1 MKKVFFY
8 TLGCKLNFAE
18 TSHISKLLVDNGFS
32 VARKGEAADV
42 CIVNTCSVTDTAD
55 RKCRQAIHKIVADNP
70 NAFIIVT
77 GCYAQVNPSE
87 IEQIDGVDLVLGAKE
102 KFDILKVMH
111 LLESKEQFE
120 RIQVDDINSNN
131 SFTPIFSA
139 GDRTRY
145 FLKVQDGCDYFCT
158 YCTIPFARG
167 FSRNPS
173 ISSLVQQAQD
183 AANEGG
189 KEIVLTG
196 VNIGEFKGEGNE
208 RFIDLVKALDQVEGI
223 QRFRISSI
231 EPNLLTDELI
241 DYCATSR
248 AFMPHFHIP
257 LQSGSDEV
265 LKLMQRRYDTALF
278 AHKVQ
283 LIKQRIPNAFIGVDV
298 MVGSR
303 GEEPAYFEDCYNFLK
318 SLDIS
323 QLHVFPYSER
333 PGTAALR
340 IPYVVSDAEKR
351 HRSKLLLELSDEKL
365 EAFYASQ
372 IGSQSQVL
380 FEKAAKGKAMHG
392 FTPNYVRVELPARL
406 AKDEFDNQLLPV
418 RLTQFNHNK
427 SAVKVELI

>member
-55 RKCRQAIHKIVADNP
+55 RKCRQAIHKIVSDNP

-145 FLKVQDGCDYFCT
+145 FLKVQDGCDYYCT

-167 FSRNPS
+167 KSRS
-173 ISSLVQQAQD
+173 ASVAHTMQTIDKALEQGA
-183 AANEGG
+183 
-189 KEIVLTG
+189 KEIILTG
-196 VNIGEFKGEGNE
+196 VNIGDFGRGSNE
-208 RFIDLVKALDQVEGI
+208 RFIDLVKAIDKLTAEV
-223 QRFRISSI
+223 RVRISSV
-231 EPNLLTDELI
+231 EPNLLEDAII
-241 DYCATSR
+241 DIVASSKII
-248 AFMPHFHIP
+248 APHFHIP
-257 LQSGSDEV
+257 LQSGSNRV
-265 LKLMQRRYDTALF
+265 LSLMGRRYTREVF
-278 AHKVQ
+278 GQKVS
-283 LIKQRIPNAFIGVDV
+283 LIKRLIPDAFIGVDV
-298 MVGSR
+298 IVGMR
-303 GEEPAYFEDCYNFLK
+303 GETPDMFDETLAFLGDTPF
-318 SLDIS
+318 SE
-323 QLHVFPYSER
+323 LHIFPYSER
-333 PGTAALR
+333 EGTKALS
-340 IPYVVSDAEKR
+340 IKPIVSQSEKKR
-351 HRSKLLLELSDEKL
+351 RSELLHNLSDSRI
-365 EAFYASQ
+365 ADFYRSQ
-372 IGSQSQVL
+372 RGKTKTVL
-380 FEKAAKGKAMHG
+380 WETTKNPKAMNG
-392 FTPNYVRVELPARL
+392 YTENY
-406 AKDEFDNQLLPV
+406 LLV
-418 RLTQFNHNK
+418 
-427 SAVKVELI
+427 SAEMEQEKINTFQKIVF

>member
-120 RIQVDDINSNN
+120 RIQVDDIKSNN

-145 FLKVQDGCDYFCT
+145 FLKVQDGCDYYCT

-167 FSRNPS
+167 KSRS
-173 ISSLVQQAQD
+173 ASVAHTMQTIDRALEQGA
-183 AANEGG
+183 
-189 KEIVLTG
+189 KEIILTG
-196 VNIGEFKGEGNE
+196 VNIGDFGRVSNE
-208 RFIDLVKALDQVEGI
+208 RFIDLVKAIDKLTAEV
-223 QRFRISSI
+223 RVRISSV
-231 EPNLLTDELI
+231 EPNLLEDAII
-241 DYCATSR
+241 DIVASSKII
-248 AFMPHFHIP
+248 APHFHIP
-257 LQSGSDEV
+257 LQSGSNRV
-265 LKLMQRRYDTALF
+265 LSLMGRRYTREIF
-278 AHKVQ
+278 GQKVS
-283 LIKQRIPNAFIGVDV
+283 LIKRLIPDAFIGVDV
-298 MVGSR
+298 IVGMR
-303 GEEPAYFEDCYNFLK
+303 GETPDMFDETLSFLGDTPF
-318 SLDIS
+318 SE
-323 QLHVFPYSER
+323 LHIFPYSER
-333 PGTAALR
+333 EGTKALS
-340 IPYVVSDAEKR
+340 IKPIVSQSEKKR
-351 HRSKLLLELSDEKL
+351 RSELLHNLSDSRIADFYRSQRGKTKTVLWETTKNPKVMNGYTENYLLVSAEMEQEKINT
-365 EAFYASQ
+365 FQ
-372 IGSQSQVL
+372 KIV
-380 FEKAAKGKAMHG
+380 F
-392 FTPNYVRVELPARL
+392 
-406 AKDEFDNQLLPV
+406 
-418 RLTQFNHNK
+418 
-427 SAVKVELI
+427 

>member
-55 RKCRQAIHKIVADNP
+55 RKCRQAIHKIVSDNP

-145 FLKVQDGCDYFCT
+145 FLKVQDGCDYYCT

-167 FSRNPS
+167 KSRS
-173 ISSLVQQAQD
+173 ASVAHTMKTIDKALEQGA
-183 AANEGG
+183 
-189 KEIVLTG
+189 KEIILTG
-196 VNIGEFKGEGNE
+196 VNIGDFGRGSNE
-208 RFIDLVKALDQVEGI
+208 RFIDLVKAIDKLTAEV
-223 QRFRISSI
+223 RVRISSV
-231 EPNLLTDELI
+231 EPNLLEDAII
-241 DYCATSR
+241 DIVASSKII
-248 AFMPHFHIP
+248 APHFHIP
-257 LQSGSDEV
+257 LQSGSNRV
-265 LKLMQRRYDTALF
+265 LSLMGRRYTREIF
-278 AHKVQ
+278 GQKVS
-283 LIKQRIPNAFIGVDV
+283 LIKRLIPDAFIGVDV
-298 MVGSR
+298 IVGMR
-303 GEEPAYFEDCYNFLK
+303 GETPDMFDETLSFLGDTPF
-318 SLDIS
+318 SE
-323 QLHVFPYSER
+323 LHIFPYSER
-333 PGTAALR
+333 EGTKALS
-340 IPYVVSDAEKR
+340 IKPIVSQSEKKR
-351 HRSKLLLELSDEKL
+351 RSELLHNLSDSRIADFYHSQRGKTKTVLWETTKDPKVMNGYTENYLLVSAEMEQEKINT
-365 EAFYASQ
+365 FQ
-372 IGSQSQVL
+372 KIV
-380 FEKAAKGKAMHG
+380 F
-392 FTPNYVRVELPARL
+392 
-406 AKDEFDNQLLPV
+406 
-418 RLTQFNHNK
+418 
-427 SAVKVELI
+427 

>member
-55 RKCRQAIHKIVADNP
+55 RKCRQAIHKIVSDNP

-145 FLKVQDGCDYFCT
+145 FLKVQDGCDYYCT

-167 FSRNPS
+167 KSRS
-173 ISSLVQQAQD
+173 ASVAHTMQTIDRALEQGA
-183 AANEGG
+183 
-189 KEIVLTG
+189 KEIILTG
-196 VNIGEFKGEGNE
+196 VNIGDFGRGSNE
-208 RFIDLVKALDQVEGI
+208 RFIDLVKAIDKLTAEV
-223 QRFRISSI
+223 RVRISSV
-231 EPNLLTDELI
+231 EPNLLEDAII
-241 DYCATSR
+241 DIVASSKII
-248 AFMPHFHIP
+248 APHFHIP
-257 LQSGSDEV
+257 LQSGSNRV
-265 LKLMQRRYDTALF
+265 LSLMGRRYTREIF
-278 AHKVQ
+278 GQKVS
-283 LIKQRIPNAFIGVDV
+283 LIKRLIPDAFIGVDV
-298 MVGSR
+298 IVGMR
-303 GEEPAYFEDCYNFLK
+303 GETPDMFDETLSFLGDTPF
-318 SLDIS
+318 SE
-323 QLHVFPYSER
+323 LHIFPYSER
-333 PGTAALR
+333 EGTKALS
-340 IPYVVSDAEKR
+340 IKPIVSQSEKKR
-351 HRSKLLLELSDEKL
+351 RSELLHNLSDSRIADFYRSQRGKTKTVLWETTKDPKVMNGYTENYLLVSAEMEQEKINT
-365 EAFYASQ
+365 FQ
-372 IGSQSQVL
+372 KIV
-380 FEKAAKGKAMHG
+380 F
-392 FTPNYVRVELPARL
+392 
-406 AKDEFDNQLLPV
+406 
-418 RLTQFNHNK
+418 
-427 SAVKVELI
+427 

>member
-55 RKCRQAIHKIVADNP
+55 RKCRQAIHKIISDNP

-145 FLKVQDGCDYFCT
+145 FLKVQDGCDYYCT

-167 FSRNPS
+167 KSRS
-173 ISSLVQQAQD
+173 ASVAHTMQTIDRALEQGA
-183 AANEGG
+183 
-189 KEIVLTG
+189 KEIILTG
-196 VNIGEFKGEGNE
+196 VNIGDFGRVSNE
-208 RFIDLVKALDQVEGI
+208 RFIDLVKAIDKLTAEV
-223 QRFRISSI
+223 RVRISSV
-231 EPNLLTDELI
+231 EPNLLEDAII
-241 DYCATSR
+241 DIVASSKII
-248 AFMPHFHIP
+248 APHFHIP
-257 LQSGSDEV
+257 LQSGSNRV
-265 LKLMQRRYDTALF
+265 LSLMGRRYTREVF
-278 AHKVQ
+278 GQKVS
-283 LIKQRIPNAFIGVDV
+283 LIKRLIPDAFIGVDV
-298 MVGSR
+298 IVGMR
-303 GEEPAYFEDCYNFLK
+303 GETADMFDETLSFLGDTPF
-318 SLDIS
+318 SE
-323 QLHVFPYSER
+323 LHIFPYSER
-333 PGTAALR
+333 EGTKALS
-340 IPYVVSDAEKR
+340 IKPIVSQSEKKR
-351 HRSKLLLELSDEKL
+351 RSELLHNLSDSRIADFYHSQRGKTKTVLWETTKDPKVMNGYTENYLLVSAEMEQEKINT
-365 EAFYASQ
+365 FQ
-372 IGSQSQVL
+372 KIV
-380 FEKAAKGKAMHG
+380 F
-392 FTPNYVRVELPARL
+392 
-406 AKDEFDNQLLPV
+406 
-418 RLTQFNHNK
+418 
-427 SAVKVELI
+427 